1 MYYTDDSIL
10 PEKMQPLII
19 TVAPFGPQWLPGDAD
34 IPVSWDEQ
42 VQTAVD
48 CWNAG
53 ATMLHVHVRNPA
65 TGKGSVDFD
74 QYNYFI
80 GLLKKA
86 VPQMI
91 LQVGGSISFSPKSDD
106 AKAKWL
112 SYDTRHML
120 TELDP
125 KPEFVTVATGTTQ
138 WDIVSMLSKEDIKG
152 THLDDPKMQAAWAGM
167 VVDATPAFYLEHLK
181 RLRQHGIQPYFVP
194 AHVHQLEI
202 IERLIRAGVYMGP
215 LNMAIAGYGGG
226 TLGRNPFHW
235 MEFLRS
241 TPQGAVATFWS
252 SMRGLISL
260 SAMAIVLGQHVRVG
274 NEDNIWGANRQRA
287 TSVKQIEGAVRLC
300 KEFGRKVATAEDARR
315 IMKVGVWYNSVE
327 ETLRHLG
334 LPPNPTEYDPGF
346 QVWETDGKLKTGVV
360 GSDSHPVA
368 YCMVPPDQTGAL
380 EAKMSAH
387 VA

>member
-10 PEKMQPLII
+10 PENMAPLII

-34 IPVSWDEQ
+34 IPVTWEEQ

-48 CWNAG
+48 CYNAG

-86 VPQMI
+86 VPKMI
-91 LQVGGSISFSPKSDD
+91 LQVGGSISFSPKGED

-125 KPEFVTVATGTTQ
+125 KPECVTVSIGTTL
-138 WDIVSMLSKEDIKG
+138 WDVVSMMSKEDVKG
-152 THLDDPKMQAAWAGM
+152 THLDDPKVQAAWAGM
-167 VVDATPAFYLEHLK
+167 VVDSTPAFYLEHLK
-181 RLRQHGIQPYFVP
+181 RLRKNKIQPYFVP
-194 AHVHQLEI
+194 AHVHQIEI

-215 LNMAIAGYGGG
+215 LNMALAGYGGG
-226 TLGRNPFHW
+226 TLGRNPFDW
-235 MEFLRS
+235 MEMVRR
-241 TPQGAVATFWS
+241 TPQGAVATFWT

-260 SAMAIVLGQHVRVG
+260 SAMALVLGQHIRVG
-274 NEDNIWGANRQRA
+274 NEDNIWGADRKRA
-287 TSVKQIEGAVRLC
+287 TSVKQVEGVVRLA
-300 KEFGRKVATAEDARR
+300 KEFGRKVATAEEARQ
-315 IMKVGVWYNSVE
+315 IMKIGVWYNSVD
-327 ETLRHLG
+327 ETLRNLG
-334 LPPNPTEYDPGF
+334 LPPNPTEYNPGF
-346 QVWETDGKLKTGVV
+346 LLWETDGKLTKGVV
-360 GSDSHPVA
+360 GSDSHPIA
-368 YCMVPPDQTGAL
+368 SCLMPPPRQAA
-380 EAKMSAH
+380 E
-387 VA
+387 